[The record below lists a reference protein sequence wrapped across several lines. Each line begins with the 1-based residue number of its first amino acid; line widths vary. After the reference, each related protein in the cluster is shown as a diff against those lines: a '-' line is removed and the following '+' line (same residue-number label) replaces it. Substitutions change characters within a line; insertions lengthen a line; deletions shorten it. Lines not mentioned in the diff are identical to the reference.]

1 MKRPRFKLTPEQWMR
16 FVVSPLMGIGSYE
29 AVVVTTPQA
38 NIDKLLQASEGQ
50 QAFMIG
56 FVVCMITA
64 AATVEV
70 NIAVSRWLDRFLK
83 WEEQALRRAG
93 VQLTVIL
100 GLTFIISL
108 IAPRVYFWLAPL
120 PLHLQGNRPWAM
132 VKNGIIG
139 LLSTLIGTG
148 IYLAMSFF
156 HHWKTKSLEAEQYKV
171 AAAQAQIEAL
181 KAQLDPHFMFN
192 SLNTLTA
199 LVEMNSSKSLEFLKD
214 FGQVYRYVLQTR
226 EHESVTVQEELDFA
240 DSYLFLLKTRFG
252 EALQVEKN
260 VAEADLEKHL
270 PPMTLQLLLENAVK
284 HNILATSKPLRVRLL
299 SDGQWLIVQ
308 NNLQLKSSKPYSSGI
323 GLKNITERV
332 LRLTGKEP
340 VIENNGD
347 VFTVK
352 IPLPA

>member
-1 MKRPRFKLTPEQWMR
+1 MKRPRLRLTPEQWMR
-16 FVVSPLMGIGSYE
+16 FVVSPLMGVGSYE
-29 AVVVTTPQA
+29 AVIVTTPQA
-38 NIDKLLQASEGQ
+38 NIDRLVQSPEGQ
-50 QAFMIG
+50 YAFIVG
-56 FVVCMITA
+56 FAVCMVTA
-64 AATVEV
+64 AVTVEI
-70 NIAVSRWLDRFLK
+70 NIAVSRWLDRFLE
-83 WEEQALRRAG
+83 WEEQPLQRAG
-93 VQLTVIL
+93 VQLATIL
-100 GLTFIISL
+100 GLTFLISV

-120 PLHLQGNRPWAM
+120 PVHLQGNRPWAM

-139 LLSTLIGTG
+139 MLSTLIGTG
-148 IYLAMSFF
+148 VYLAMSFF

-192 SLNTLTA
+192 SLNTLTE
-199 LVEMNSSKSLEFLKD
+199 LVEINSSKSLDFLKS

-260 VAEADLEKHL
+260 VAESDLNKHL

-284 HNILATSKPLRVRLL
+284 HNVLTASKPLRVRLV
-299 SDGQWLIVQ
+299 SDGQWLTVQ

-332 LRLTGKEP
+332 LRLTQKEP
-340 VIENNGD
+340 VIENDNG

-352 IPLPA
+352 IPL

>member
-1 MKRPRFKLTPEQWMR
+1 MKRPRLKLTPERWMR
-16 FVVSPLMGIGSYE
+16 FVVSPMMGIGSYE
-29 AVVVTTPQA
+29 AVIVTTPQA
-38 NIDKLLQASEGQ
+38 NIDKLIQASEGKH
-50 QAFMIG
+50 AFIIG

-64 AATVEV
+64 AVTVEI

-83 WEEQALRRAG
+83 WEMQPLRRAG
-93 VQLTVIL
+93 VQLAAIL
-100 GLTFIISL
+100 ALTTAISL
-108 IAPRVYFWLAPL
+108 IAPRVYFLLSPMPASL
-120 PLHLQGNRPWAM
+120 KGNVPWAM
-132 VKNGIIG
+132 VKNSIIG

-192 SLNTLTA
+192 SLNTLTE
-199 LVEMNSSKSLEFLKD
+199 LVEINSSQSLEFLKD

-226 EHESVTVQEELDFA
+226 EHESVTLQEELDFA

-260 VAEADLEKHL
+260 IAETDLEKHL

-284 HNILATSKPLRVRLL
+284 HNVLTASKPLRVRLS
-299 SDGQWLIVQ
+299 SDGQWLSVQ
-308 NNLQLKSSKPYSSGI
+308 NNLQPKTSKPYSSGI

-332 LRLTGKEP
+332 LRLTGEEP
-340 VIENNGD
+340 VIENSGSF
-347 VFTVK
+347 FTVK
-352 IPLPA
+352 IPLH